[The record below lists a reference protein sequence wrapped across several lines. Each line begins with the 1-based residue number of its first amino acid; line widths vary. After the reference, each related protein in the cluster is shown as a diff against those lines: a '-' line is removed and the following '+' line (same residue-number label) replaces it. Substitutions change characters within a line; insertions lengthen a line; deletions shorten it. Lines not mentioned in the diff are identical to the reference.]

1 MRPSFNEADN
11 ILNVVD
17 DIDSY
22 IENTAFSKFYDFNV
36 IFYND
41 GSTDNTS
48 EIIQNNSSHRL
59 ISSPTNKGLG
69 HAIDCLFFEAKK
81 LNPKGVIKLDGD
93 NQMNVNEIDN
103 FLNHEKIPN

>member
-1 MRPSFNEADN
+1 MKKDLIVICVPLFNEADN
-11 ILNVVD
+11 ILNVLD

-59 ISSPTNKGLG
+59 V
-69 HAIDCLFFEAKK
+69 HRRQ
-81 LNPKGVIKLDGD
+81 IKD
-93 NQMNVNEIDN
+93 
-103 FLNHEKIPN
+103 